1 MRRLLLSI
9 LSLVLCVSMIFGGIS
24 LAHLKLKHDKN
35 VAEAKLIT
43 DDLKI
48 IWAECGIYETNPNF
62 GTNCEKYREDFISNE
77 EAIEYNLSVAGRPVD
92 EDGFFMDD
100 PNYIHFQKPENVVF
114 EVNGKLI
121 NGYGDVLGDANT
133 LNYEEDLYGSDD
145 LFVPDRE
152 LDENVEIPES
162 PSIEEEEPDIEED
175 LDIENP
181 EDETDN
187 ENEEDADNSE
197 EDLDAEEPSETKC
210 TCKEDCNCGCKETGE
225 CNCNHEK
232 DINDVEEDLEEP
244 TILDSDTENDIDTNE
259 SETEGNPEDEEEEE
273 TPVKPEEQAIP
284 DSPIKE
290 ED

>member
-35 VAEAKLIT
+35 VSEAKLIT

-62 GTNCEKYREDFISNE
+62 GTNCEKYREDFVSNE

-121 NGYGDVLGDANT
+121 NGYGDILGDANN

-162 PSIEEEEPDIEED
+162 PLIEDEEPNIEED

-187 ENEEDADNSE
+187 ESEEDTDNPE
-197 EDLDAEEPSETKC
+197 EDLDAEESSETKC
-210 TCKEDCNCGCKETGE
+210 TCEEDCNCGCKETGE
-225 CNCNHEK
+225 CNCNHEEN
-232 DINDVEEDLEEP
+232 INDVEEDIEEP
-244 TILDSDTENDIDTNE
+244 TIPDSDTENDIDTNE